1 MLSTLELRHIIET
14 AFLPTKC
21 ICSVRAG
28 SLMIQL
34 VDPTTQ
40 QELLTVA
47 GVDPKALGSSRAIA
61 RLVAEIK
68 EELRLRGDAGV
79 AALDEPIQA

>member
-21 ICSVRAG
+21 MCSVRAG

-34 VDPTTQ
+34 VDPITQ

-47 GVDPKALGSSRAIA
+47 GVDLKSLGSSRAIA
-61 RLVAEIK
+61 RLIAEIK
-68 EELRLRGDAGV
+68 EELRLRGDVGG
-79 AALDEPIQA
+79 AALEELIQA

>member
-34 VDPTTQ
+34 VDPITQ

-47 GVDPKALGSSRAIA
+47 GVDLKSLRSSRAIA

-68 EELRLRGDAGV
+68 EELRLRGDVGG
-79 AALDEPIQA
+79 AALEELVQA

>member
-14 AFLPTKC
+14 AFLPTRC

-34 VDPTTQ
+34 VDPITQ
-40 QELLTVA
+40 QEL
-47 GVDPKALGSSRAIA
+47 GSTLAF
-61 RLVAEIK
+61 
-68 EELRLRGDAGV
+68 
-79 AALDEPIQA
+79 